1 MSYTT
6 INKSSDYFNTKLYT
20 GNGVSGTGI
29 TGVGFKPDWL
39 WTKERSSTSSHTST
53 DVVRGANVS
62 MNQNSTGAQGTETQS
77 IISFDT
83 DGFTVGSG
91 GGVNQSSQTY
101 VGWNW
106 LAGGSQG
113 SSNTDGTINTT
124 YTSAN
129 TTSGF
134 SICQYT
140 GTGANAT
147 VGHGLGVA
155 PKMIIVKRLNTT
167 GGWTVYHSSVG
178 NTKYLYL
185 NTTAAE
191 DTASSIWNNTSPT
204 SSVFTVGTDGEVNA
218 SGSTYIAYCFAEK
231 QGFSKFGSYVGNGG
245 NNNEAPFIYTGTRPS
260 FFLVKK
266 SSADGEDWAI
276 YDNTRNPF
284 NKVDEALFASA
295 TTVETNVGN
304 GIDFLANGIKI
315 NDDGGELNTSGATY
329 IYYAIGQSIVGSN
342 NVPATAR

>member
-284 NKVDEALFASA
+284 NKVDEALFPSA